1 MKQLLRGW
9 KTNVTAAV
17 IGITAAID
25 YLVTGGITLTQAC
38 VDLVAI
44 LGLVILGDK

>member
-1 MKQLLRGW
+1 MKLLNGW
-9 KTNVTAAV
+9 KTNLTAAI
-17 IGITAAID
+17 IGVTAAID

-38 VDLVAI
+38 IDLVAV